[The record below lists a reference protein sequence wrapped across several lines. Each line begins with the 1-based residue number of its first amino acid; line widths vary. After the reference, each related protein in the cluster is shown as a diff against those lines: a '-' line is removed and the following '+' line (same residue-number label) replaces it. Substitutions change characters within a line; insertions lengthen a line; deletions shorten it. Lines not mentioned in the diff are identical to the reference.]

1 MSKFSLLN
9 GVTVVILVT
18 FGEMRLD
25 FSVCNI
31 SKKYTW
37 YIDTWTDSY
46 KISQSGFFRHPCT
59 TLLIT
64 KRCDIFYSRY
74 CDFFTK
80 LGRSQSVHKLKYLI
94 IKPCQQK
101 SSVNNR
107 FYQKCVNCPLLPIFC
122 YRGTEKY

>member
-1 MSKFSLLN
+1 MGESEHQSSAQGPIFTSPTISHFIRMSKFSLLN

-46 KISQSGFFRHPCT
+46 KISQSGFF
-59 TLLIT
+59 
-64 KRCDIFYSRY
+64 
-74 CDFFTK
+74 
-80 LGRSQSVHKLKYLI
+80 
-94 IKPCQQK
+94 
-101 SSVNNR
+101 SSPVYHLNV
-107 FYQKCVNCPLLPIFC
+107 Y
-122 YRGTEKY
+122 

>member
-46 KISQSGFFRHPCT
+46 KISQSGFFSSPVYHLTVQGLPDW
-59 TLLIT
+59 LANMMAFWVGHDASE
-64 KRCDIFYSRY
+64 KKSR
-74 CDFFTK
+74 FHFTVA
-80 LGRSQSVHKLKYLI
+80 G
-94 IKPCQQK
+94 
-101 SSVNNR
+101 
-107 FYQKCVNCPLLPIFC
+107 
-122 YRGTEKY
+122 